1 MPKTSR
7 RCGSRHS
14 TIDAILHNLQT
25 LVAREDWD
33 ALDLDGKYYLDYH
46 GAFPPWIK
54 SAPSRALSV
63 RFPLCPGS
71 GSVCP
76 GSTSQS
82 PGYPVC
88 PSLPRLSRS
97 SALCRLP
104 TKEAQKRAASS
115 LAKRSGVKGKRPLFP
130 RAPVKAEGRRRIRT
144 AGKTRS
150 PRRRQRPDLVPV
162 IPR

>member
-25 LVAREDWD
+25 LVAREDWA

-76 GSTSQS
+76 GSTSQG

-88 PSLPRLSRS
+88 PSLPRLSRF
-97 SALCRLP
+97 SALCRRP
-104 TKEAQKRAASS
+104 QRSPKAASFQS
-115 LAKRSGVKGKRPLFP
+115 RKKVRRKG
-130 RAPVKAEGRRRIRT
+130 
-144 AGKTRS
+144 
-150 PRRRQRPDLVPV
+150 
-162 IPR
+162 